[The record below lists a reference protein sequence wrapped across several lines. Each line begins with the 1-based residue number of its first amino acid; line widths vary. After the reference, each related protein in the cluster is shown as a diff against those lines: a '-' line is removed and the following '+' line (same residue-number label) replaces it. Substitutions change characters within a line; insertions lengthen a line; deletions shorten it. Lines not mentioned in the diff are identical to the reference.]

1 MLPRVAATKNEC
13 ISHSVVHCAKQQTS
27 IIFIIFSFH
36 TQAPILVYQMIDENL
51 QVAQTISAELVNKVL
66 LLSMEEVARFGK
78 MYKASIF
85 DYKERYFK
93 DRGAVSEQSES
104 E

>member
-1 MLPRVAATKNEC
+1 MCNEMTF
-13 ISHSVVHCAKQQTS
+13 SH
-27 IIFIIFSFH
+27 
-36 TQAPILVYQMIDENL
+36 
-51 QVAQTISAELVNKVL
+51 KVL

-93 DRGAVSEQSES
+93 DRGAVSE
-104 E
+104 